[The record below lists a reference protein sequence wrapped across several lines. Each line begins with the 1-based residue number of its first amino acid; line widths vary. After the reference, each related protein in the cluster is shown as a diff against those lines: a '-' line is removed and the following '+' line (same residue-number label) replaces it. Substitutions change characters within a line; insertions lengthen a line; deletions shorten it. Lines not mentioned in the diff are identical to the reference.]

1 MIKENYYIKASSFTQ
16 ELSEDP
22 SQLNQ
27 SRIVEKACFSRV
39 SPEKFPHGSLV
50 HTNPLLQAEMGLEI
64 LKERELLMLTLGVH
78 PDTEGNTFA
87 MCYGGHQF
95 GQWAGQLGDGRAIN
109 IGEVQHEGRSYAL
122 QIKGAGPTPYS
133 RRADGLAVLRS
144 SIREYLCS
152 ESMFHLGVPT
162 TRALSLALSGNEVR
176 RDPMYDGNPLDE
188 RGAIVCRVAPSFI
201 RFGNFQILAAR
212 EDKENLKKLLRYTI
226 KHHFPEIKG
235 DIKTQAV
242 SLLKAIADKTREMII
257 HWQRVGFV
265 HGVMNTDNMS
275 IHGVTIDYGPYGWLE
290 NYDEAWTPNT
300 TDAQNK
306 RYGFQKQLK
315 ISLWNL
321 LQLANGLYPLVG
333 DAAPLEEILHE
344 YDDLIMTD
352 YHQMMCAKLGLENW
366 EDTGTGF
373 VNKLRRLLSN
383 NHIDYIMFFRLL
395 VEVNLYSE
403 QEIKV
408 LLEKTSY
415 QTGEVLKIQ
424 LDDWTGWFGE
434 LKEYVQKEGINQNDR
449 IIKMN
454 LINPKYV
461 LRNYMA
467 QLAIEAAEK
476 EDYSVLNEL
485 FDLLK
490 NPYAEQLEME
500 KWFAKRPDWAL
511 EKAGCSMLSCSS

>member
-1 MIKENYYIKASSFTQ
+1 VIKENEDIKASSFTQ
-16 ELSEDP
+16 ELPEDP

-39 SPEKFPHGSLV
+39 NPEKFPNGSLV
-50 HTNPLLQAEMGLEI
+50 HTNPLLQAEMGLDN
-64 LKERELLMLTLGVH
+64 LNERELLALTLGAH
-78 PDTEGNTFA
+78 PDTEGKTFA

-109 IGEVQHEGRSYAL
+109 IGEVENEGRGYAL

-133 RRADGLAVLRS
+133 RRADGNAVLRS

-162 TRALSLALSGNEVR
+162 TRALSLALSGNKVR

-188 RGAIVCRVAPSFI
+188 KGAIVCRVAPSFI

-212 EDKENLKKLLRYTI
+212 EDKENLEKLLKYTI
-226 KHHFPEIKG
+226 KHHFPEIEG

-242 SLLKAIADKTREMII
+242 SLLKAVADKTREMII

-290 NYDEAWTPNT
+290 SYDEAWTPNT

-321 LQLANGLYPLVG
+321 LQLANGLYPLVD

-344 YDDLIMTD
+344 YDDLIMKE

-366 EDTGTGF
+366 EETGIGF
-373 VNKLRRLLSN
+373 VKQLRGLLTKN
-383 NHIDYIMFFRLL
+383 QIDYIMFFRLL
-395 VEVNLYSE
+395 TEVDSYSE
-403 QEIKV
+403 QEIKA

-415 QTGEVLKIQ
+415 QSEEVLKIQ
-424 LDDWTGWFGE
+424 LDEWLEWFCE
-434 LKEYVQKEGINQNDR
+434 LKEHVQKEGINQNDR

-454 LINPKYV
+454 LVNPKYV

-467 QLAIEAAEK
+467 QLAIEAADEG
-476 EDYSVLNEL
+476 DYSVLNEL
-485 FDLLK
+485 FELLK
-490 NPYAEQLEME
+490 NPYDEQPKLE

-511 EKAGCSMLSCSS
+511 EKVGCSMLSCSS